1 MDFEF
6 RGVDET
12 QRHDGDRG
20 FNMVAIE
27 IQISRRGTIIPNN
40 TVSCVYN
47 HVKILK
53 YESANLLEL
62 FNRMEKL
69 ENFYFQE

>member
-1 MDFEF
+1 MKRNATTVIAHFEEQ
-6 RGVDET
+6 V
-12 QRHDGDRG
+12 
-20 FNMVAIE
+20 FNVVAIE
-27 IQISRRGTIIPNN
+27 IQIFATGGTIILNN

-62 FNRMEKL
+62 FDSVEKL
-69 ENFYFQE
+69 ENFCSQE